1 MEATPETNR
10 HSWWRQQSGR
20 RACEFYPLY
29 WIDFPKLPWRMDH
42 LHCRRRRRVG
52 ECDINITLGVM
63 TCLRASLS
71 LVNENLYLRSPYA
84 NNFINPRRFQI
95 CLGGNVAG
103 QVCLRAA
110 WCELVCE
117 FRDKEK
123 SCQIIVI
130 ILHVFLLSNHKK
142 KKSLRKL
149 TAPGTANRITRLF
162 AVNSLMLI
170 LLAGESSNKSTD
182 GTWSP
187 SWKRRKFVKFRRIFK
202 ISFQN

>member
-1 MEATPETNR
+1 MTNGSFTLR
-10 HSWWRQQSGR
+10 K
-20 RACEFYPLY
+20 E
-29 WIDFPKLPWRMDH
+29 
-42 LHCRRRRRVG
+42 RRVG

-71 LVNENLYLRSPYA
+71 HVYENLYLRCSPYA

-103 QVCLRAA
+103 QVCLWAA

-130 ILHVFLLSNHKK
+130 ILHVFLLSNHK

-187 SWKRRKFVKFRRIFK
+187 SWRRRKFVKFRRIFNK
-202 ISFQN
+202 YFQN